1 VSSKSYVV
9 KRALLISFFERY
21 GITSLQLLSAV
32 ILARLL
38 TPEDIGIY
46 TVGVAVIGIAHMI
59 RDFGVGQYLLQEK
72 SLTVEKVA
80 SALGLTMTFAWIL
93 GGTLLLS
100 APYIALYYEEPAVE
114 EVLFVVSLNFLII
127 PLGAMAPALLKR
139 SMSFG
144 TIFKINLTAAA
155 VGVSVSI
162 TLAYMDFGFMSM
174 AWATVANVAVSALM
188 SQLYLPKKYR
198 VMPSLSNVKP
208 ILSFGSHVVGANL
221 IGEVSN
227 SALELIVAKYLGFA
241 SLGFLSRGQGY
252 IKMYSNIIE
261 KATVPVISAHMARIH
276 REGESINEAYS
287 YVMNYVTLIGW
298 FCLGFMGFM
307 GSHIIRIL
315 YGDQWD
321 MAVPLAS
328 LLCLIACINIPNS
341 SGGRLLVSTGR
352 AKINFWITITSF
364 VFRIALIFAFVSDG
378 LEVLLQSFV
387 IWSLIRLLILQA
399 IIWNIFN
406 LDKKRFITILLKNIA
421 IVLLSLI
428 VPIYLW
434 VSINALPSPLMM
446 WTQLIGSG
454 VVSFLIA
461 AALVYQ
467 TKHPLSQ
474 EITHATQYAFK
485 KFGWAKKE

>member
-1 VSSKSYVV
+1 MSSKNHIV
-9 KRALLISFFERY
+9 KRALLISFLERY
-21 GITSLQLLSAV
+21 GITSLQLLSAI

-72 SLTVEKVA
+72 SLTVDKVA

-93 GGTLLLS
+93 GGILFLS
-100 APYIALYYEEPAVE
+100 SPYIAQYYDEPAVE

-155 VGVSVSI
+155 VGASVSI
-162 TLAYMDFGFMSM
+162 TLAYMGFGFMSM
-174 AWATVANVAVSALM
+174 AWATVANVTVSALM

-221 IGEVSN
+221 IGEVN
-227 SALELIVAKYLGFA
+227 ASALDLIVGKYLGFA

-252 IKMYSNIIE
+252 IKMYSNIID
-261 KATVPVISAHMARIH
+261 KATTPVISAHMARIH

-287 YVMNYVTLIGW
+287 YVINYVTLVGW

-307 GSHIIRIL
+307 APYIIRIL

-321 MAVPLAS
+321 SAVPLAS
-328 LLCLIACINIPNS
+328 ILCLITCINIPNS
-341 SGGRLLVSTGR
+341 LAARLLISTGR

-364 VFRIALIFAFVSDG
+364 VFRMSLIFVFVSYG
-378 LEVLLQSFV
+378 LEVLLQSFLV
-387 IWSLIRLLILQA
+387 WSVIRLFILQA
-399 IIWNIFN
+399 IIWNIFD
-406 LDKKRFITILLKNIA
+406 LDKKRFIKILTKNIT
-421 IVLLSLI
+421 IVVLSLI
-428 VPIYLW
+428 LPIYLW
-434 VSINALPSPLMM
+434 LNFSEFPEPLLL
-446 WTQLIGSG
+446 WAQLIGSG
-454 VVSFLIA
+454 VVSLLVA
-461 AALVYQ
+461 AALIYK

-474 EITHATQYAFK
+474 EITHVTGYVFK
-485 KFGWAKKE
+485 KIGWEKKE